1 MIGHKVK
8 FKRVDTGK
16 YWTAGDVKEG
26 KYGPQI
32 GMKVT
37 PELKAYLDTAVI
49 GGWLNFSI
57 DKPYDKA
64 AKQEVKKET
73 PDEFQDEIGF

>member
-1 MIGHKVK
+1 MIGHKLK

-16 YWTAGDVKEG
+16 YWVAGDIKEG
-26 KYGPQI
+26 KYGPQA

-37 PELKAYLDTAVI
+37 PELKAYLDSVDV

-57 DKPYDKA
+57 DGPRDNKPKPQASELD
-64 AKQEVKKET
+64 
-73 PDEFQDEIGF
+73 DSINF

>member
-1 MIGHKVK
+1 MDGHTVK

-16 YWTAGDVKEG
+16 YWIGGKITEG

-37 PELKAYLDTAVI
+37 SELKAYLDSVDV

-57 DKPYDKA
+57 DGPRDSKPKP
-64 AKQEVKKET
+64 QETEL
-73 PDEFQDEIGF
+73 DDSINF